1 MPWPCYVPRQF
12 VIAMLSVSVLQ
23 LCPLERNRMKRDL
36 AVLLVLVVYCPGVLS
51 NTTRKQQSI
60 IAQWTAENICKMG
73 VKEFYSA
80 DEDKIA
86 ALFEEQTSMKYED
99 IPIEPSDSERN
110 RITSQLTGYILSVCP
125 EQMEI
130 YENR

>member
-1 MPWPCYVPRQF
+1 
-12 VIAMLSVSVLQ
+12 
-23 LCPLERNRMKRDL
+23 MKTVL
-36 AVLLVLVVYCPGVLS
+36 AVLLIFATHCSSALS
-51 NTTRKQQSI
+51 DISREQQSI
-60 IAQWTAENICKMG
+60 IAQWTAKNICKMG
-73 VKEFYSA
+73 VKEFYSE